1 MWPLGLLFYLGPMNN
16 NMFFYCWLGL
26 YGHSAVYDADTD
38 MIYIHGGM
46 AFEQFKFDV
55 SNDTFMYDTEKK
67 QAYFV
72 HVQGPE
78 QV

>member
-1 MWPLGLLFYLGPMNN
+1 M
-16 NMFFYCWLGL
+16 
-26 YGHSAVYDADTD
+26 YDPDTD

-46 AFEQFKFDV
+46 AFKQFKFDV
-55 SNDTFMYDTEKK
+55 ANDTFMYDTEKK
-67 QAYFV
+67 QAYLV